1 MVLAWGSAMVLAVQT
16 TASPAAIW
24 TICGVMVGCLAF
36 WLGAVTLADRHPY
49 VRNPRIPDMPGPV
62 LGGTHLA
69 EGGRSVAPER
79 DAPAFFT
86 DAEVTELTSPVA
98 VGPARPG
105 QPPVPE
111 QRKTEA
117 LPESAQEAR
126 SQLPTAKPPAMPTMP
141 SQRTAE
147 GDRAKRSVAGPDTA
161 HDN

>member
-16 TASPAAIW
+16 TASPTAIW

-86 DAEVTELTSPVA
+86 DAEVTELASPVA
-98 VGPARPG
+98 ASPARPA
-105 QPPVPE
+105 PLVPE
-111 QRKTEA
+111 QRETEA
-117 LPESAQEAR
+117 PPASAQEAGP
-126 SQLPTAKPPAMPTMP
+126 QPTTAKPPAMPA
-141 SQRTAE
+141 QRTAE
-147 GDRAKRSVAGPDTA
+147 GDRAKRSVAGPDPTR
-161 HDN
+161 DD

>member
-1 MVLAWGSAMVLAVQT
+1 MVLAVQT

-24 TICGVMVGCLAF
+24 TICAVMVGCLAF

-86 DAEVTELTSPVA
+86 DVEVTELTSPA
-98 VGPARPG
+98 GTARPG
-105 QPPVPE
+105 RPLVPE
-111 QRKTEA
+111 QRETEELA
-117 LPESAQEAR
+117 ASAQEAR
-126 SQLPTAKPPAMPTMP
+126 PQPPTAVPPAMPAMP
-141 SQRTAE
+141 AQRTGD

-161 HDN
+161 QGD

>member
-1 MVLAWGSAMVLAVQT
+1 MVLAVQT

-24 TICGVMVGCLAF
+24 TICAVMVGCLAF

-86 DAEVTELTSPVA
+86 DVEVTELTSPVA
-98 VGPARPG
+98 AGPARPG
-105 QPPVPE
+105 RPLVPE
-111 QRKTEA
+111 QRETEA
-117 LPESAQEAR
+117 LPASAQEAR
-126 SQLPTAKPPAMPTMP
+126 PQPPTAVPPAMPAMP
-141 SQRTAE
+141 AQRTGD

-161 HDN
+161 QGD